1 MSAKIKDRHL
11 VGAGAAACAIC
22 CAPPLLALLGIVGAG
37 IAATVATLA
46 FAGLAFGAV
55 VLSVALLA
63 LWARRRAA
71 HATCAPGG
79 GPVDV
84 SISGRPSDSDAPQD
98 PMPAADKIAPWT
110 P

>member
-1 MSAKIKDRHL
+1 MSAKIKHRHL
-11 VGAGAAACAIC
+11 VGTGAAACAIC
-22 CAPPLLALLGIVGAG
+22 CAPPLLALLGIAGAG
-37 IAATVATLA
+37 MAATVATLA
-46 FAGLAFGAV
+46 FAGLVFGAV
-55 VLSVALLA
+55 VLAGALLA

-71 HATCAPGG
+71 HAACAPSG

-84 SISGRPSDSDAPQD
+84 SISVRPSDAPQD

>member
-22 CAPPLLALLGIVGAG
+22 CAPPLLALLGIAGAG
-37 IAATVATLA
+37 IATTVATLA

-55 VLSVALLA
+55 VLAGTLLA

-71 HATCAPGG
+71 QAVCAPSG
-79 GPVDV
+79 GPIDV
-84 SISGRPSDSDAPQD
+84 SIGVRPSDAPQD
-98 PMPAADKIAPWT
+98 PKPAADKIAPWT